1 MSPAASANAI
11 DALMEAASRSLVATR
26 YFEASDRC
34 QEALRLAR
42 TKDDFGRMARIC
54 LPLQEARRWIRQ
66 EALDARRVAHIASAE
81 DLGPEPAPGCYL
93 VAPPLIGV
101 DARQIRVRAWDL
113 GIPVFVLCREPLTRD
128 GHWPLVGV
136 GEAVVRAR
144 IDPPPGVEGWT
155 PGSGGSARP
164 MSGDRVTEPITP
176 EWFAA
181 AGEALG
187 DRAIADAQ
195 AAARPDDGA
204 DALVWA
210 VDDHLDRLE
219 ACPEHEK
226 LIQTLARACRA
237 AIGASTPRDRR
248 RRRGPGQDDRGF

>member
-1 MSPAASANAI
+1 MSAAASTNAI
-11 DALMEAASRSLVATR
+11 DALMETASQCLAETR
-26 YFEASDRC
+26 YFEAGDRC

-42 TKDDFGRMARIC
+42 AQDDFGRMARIC

-66 EALDARRVAHIASAE
+66 EALDAGRVVQIASAAE
-81 DLGPEPAPGCYL
+81 LGAEPGPGCYL

-101 DARQIRVRAWDL
+101 DARQIRVQAWAA
-113 GIPVFVLCREPLTRD
+113 GIPVFVLCREPMTRD

-144 IDPPPGVEGWT
+144 IDPAPGVEPWA
-155 PGSGGSARP
+155 GSDGETRP
-164 MSGDRVTEPITP
+164 MCGDRLTRAITP

-195 AAARPDDGA
+195 AAARPDDGP

-226 LIQTLARACRA
+226 FIQALARACRA
-237 AIGASTPRDRR
+237 AMGASTPRDRR
-248 RRRGPGQDDRGF
+248 RRRGPGLDDRGF